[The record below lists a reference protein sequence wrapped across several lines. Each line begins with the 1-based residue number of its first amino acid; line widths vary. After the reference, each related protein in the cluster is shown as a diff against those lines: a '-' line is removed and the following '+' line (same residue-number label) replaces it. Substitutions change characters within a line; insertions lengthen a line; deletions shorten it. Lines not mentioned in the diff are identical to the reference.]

1 MATNFDRD
9 GIRTPKHPY
18 GGRRWLQRLLG
29 LCALIHLLAAHSQVL
44 WPEEEQRLHVGQK
57 LFAACLTADED
68 LGRKVTAEGEILVL
82 VVHAGMPDLAG
93 QVAGELLAVER
104 VAGRRLR
111 VQIIEATQVAGY
123 RGPPVAGLFVAT
135 PGAGDGLLADWGERL
150 GALVF
155 SPFAGD
161 VERGAVAGIFVS
173 DRILPLVNLNQA
185 RNAGVRFKP
194 FFLRVAK
201 TL

>member
-1 MATNFDRD
+1 
-9 GIRTPKHPY
+9 
-18 GGRRWLQRLLG
+18 
-29 LCALIHLLAAHSQVL
+29 VL

-57 LFAACLTADED
+57 LFAACLAADQD
-68 LGRKVTAEGEILVL
+68 LGRKVTAEGDILVL
-82 VVHAGMPDLAG
+82 VVHAGMPHLADQVTGDLRM
-93 QVAGELLAVER
+93 VER

-111 VQIIEATQVAGY
+111 VQVIEASQVAGY

-135 PGAGDGLLADWGERL
+135 PGSGDGLLAVWGKRL

-161 VERGAVAGIFVS
+161 VERGAVAGIYVS
-173 DRILPLVNLNQA
+173 DRILPFVNLTQA

-194 FFLRVAK
+194 FFLQVAK
-201 TL
+201 TI